1 VAEIE
6 AAPKKVTRKRVAK
19 KAVEEAGIDA
29 DVVEVDA
36 KPKRGRPKKTT
47 SRKAEVEVQEVTGA
61 EPVPVSVAAAIQSP
75 IARSDVGAAI
85 EQPQPP
91 RAARVFDTIPVSVP
105 RPAPTQEPIEPST
118 SAPRP
123 QPVQHA
129 TMHKNSPILTAVREL
144 STKASNQAP
153 ASTTKAS
160 EPSKAES
167 KPVKQTPETKPGS
180 PAAKATSAAA
190 AQSASKTSTPSSA
203 KPAAKP
209 LPYAPPKAK
218 PAPPHPAAASTPPA
232 TSQSSAP
239 SSASSKPSLANFN
252 ASLVSQLSQRGGARP
267 GPAQK
272 TELPKNYKSVS
283 RKVTLAMVAAPIA
296 IVTSWVLWERRKC
309 YLPTP

>member
-1 VAEIE
+1 VVETE

-19 KAVEEAGIDA
+19 KAAEEAGIDA

-36 KPKRGRPKKTT
+36 KPKRGRPKKTA

-153 ASTTKAS
+153 ASPTKAP
-160 EPSKAES
+160 EASKTES

-218 PAPPHPAAASTPPA
+218 PAPSAPPA

-309 YLPTP
+309 YVPRD